1 MKDTNFA
8 RDIFQF
14 VLAKVRER
22 QRKLVPD
29 LIVRRPRDAQT
40 AWFAKRFESGCDI
53 HAIAE
58 NVALFGNN
66 VTDIDSDAE
75 HDSSSIRNFR
85 VAPCHSALD
94 SGCPQDR
101 ATALANSI
109 SSPSPVVLTT
119 RPWWLA
125 IAGSTNS
132 RRIAFRAARVPTSS
146 APIRRLKP
154 TMSAATIAANLRST
168 GV

>member
-1 MKDTNFA
+1 
-8 RDIFQF
+8 
-14 VLAKVRER
+14 
-22 QRKLVPD
+22 
-29 LIVRRPRDAQT
+29 
-40 AWFAKRFESGCDI
+40 
-53 HAIAE
+53 
-58 NVALFGNN
+58 
-66 VTDIDSDAE
+66 
-75 HDSSSIRNFR
+75 
-85 VAPCHSALD
+85 LD